1 MKYIPI
7 AQGKELLLEIHAGI
21 CEHHAAPCSLVGKAF
36 RQGFYW
42 PTALRNAEEIVRAC
56 KGCQFYAKQ
65 THLPA
70 RALQTIPITWPFAV
84 WGLDMVGPLK
94 KAPGGFTHL
103 LVTIDKFTKWIEAKL
118 ITTIDSKEA
127 VKFFLDIVYR
137 FGVPNS
143 IITDNGTNF
152 TGHYFQEFAEGYV
165 WWNHP
170 N

>member
-1 MKYIPI
+1 MP
-7 AQGKELLLEIHAGI
+7 AQ
-21 CEHHAAPCSLVGKAF
+21 
-36 RQGFYW
+36 
-42 PTALRNAEEIVRAC
+42 
-56 KGCQFYAKQ
+56 
-65 THLPA
+65 
-70 RALQTIPITWPFAV
+70 ALQTIPITWLFAV

-103 LVTIDKFTKWIEAKL
+103 LVAIDKFTKWIQAKP

-143 IITDNGTNF
+143 VITNNGTNF
-152 TGHYFQEFAEGYV
+152 TGHYFQEFAVGYGIQIDRASV
-165 WWNHP
+165 GVAEPPDINRLRCANHRCKG